1 MSEPAPLVLVEI
13 RAGFRIVR
21 LNRPD
26 KLNAFTEDL
35 HRALAAALAE
45 AEADPDCRALLLTG
59 TGRAFSA
66 GQDLGDRIRAI
77 AEGPLDLGASLER
90 FYEPL
95 VAKIRALPFPVVVA
109 IGGVASGAGLNL
121 ALHGDVVIAA
131 RGARLTEPFSRIG
144 LVPDAGGTWLL
155 PRLIGRA
162 KANALMFLAE
172 TISGEDA
179 ERIGLVAEAVD
190 DDRLQERAE
199 AICARLASG
208 PRAALT
214 RLKRLTQA
222 AEANDLPAQL
232 VAEREAQQACGRHR
246 DYAEGLAAFA
256 EKRPARFD

>member
-1 MSEPAPLVLVEI
+1 MSETPLVLVEI
-13 RAGFRIVR
+13 RDGFRILR

-35 HRALAAALAE
+35 HRALMAALVA
-45 AEADPDCRALLLTG
+45 AEADPACRALLLTG
-59 TGRAFSA
+59 SGRAFSS

-77 AEGPLDLGASLER
+77 AIGPLDLGRSLER

-109 IGGVASGAGLNL
+109 INGIASGAGLNL
-121 ALHGDVVIAA
+121 ALNGDVVLAA
-131 RGARLTEPFSRIG
+131 RGAKLTEPFARIG

-155 PRLIGRA
+155 PRLAGRA

-172 TISGEDA
+172 TISGDEA

-190 DDRLQERAE
+190 DDLLMERAE
-199 AICARLASG
+199 AICARLAKG
-208 PRAALT
+208 PRAALA

-222 AEANDLPAQL
+222 AETNDLAAQL
-232 VAEREAQQACGRHR
+232 AEEREAQQTSGRHR
-246 DYAEGLAAFA
+246 EYAEGLAAFA
-256 EKRPARFD
+256 EKRSPHFD

>member
-1 MSEPAPLVLVEI
+1 MSETPLVLVEI
-13 RAGFRIVR
+13 RDGFRVVR

-35 HRALAAALAE
+35 HRALMAALVE
-45 AEADPDCRALLLTG
+45 AEADPACRALLLTG
-59 TGRAFSA
+59 SGRAFSS

-77 AEGPLDLGASLER
+77 AEGPLDLGRSLET

-109 IGGVASGAGLNL
+109 INGIASGAGLNL
-121 ALHGDVVIAA
+121 ALNGDVVLAA
-131 RGARLTEPFSRIG
+131 RGAKLTEPFARIG

-155 PRLIGRA
+155 PRLVGRA

-172 TISGEDA
+172 TISGEEA

-190 DDRLQERAE
+190 DDLLSERAE
-199 AICARLASG
+199 AICGRLAKG
-208 PRAALT
+208 PGEALA

-222 AEANDLPAQL
+222 AESNDLAAQL
-232 VAEREAQQACGRHR
+232 VAEREAQQLCGRHR
-246 DYAEGLAAFA
+246 EYAEGLAAFA
-256 EKRPARFD
+256 EKRSPHFD